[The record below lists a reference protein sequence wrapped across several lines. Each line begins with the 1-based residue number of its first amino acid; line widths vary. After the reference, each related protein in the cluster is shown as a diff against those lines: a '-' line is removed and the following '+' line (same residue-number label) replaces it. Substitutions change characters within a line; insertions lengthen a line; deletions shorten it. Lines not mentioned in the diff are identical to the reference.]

1 VRPGWII
8 PNNKGLLL
16 GLGGNS
22 PVHCRANSPI
32 SASASGANGLP
43 SAHLGEE
50 NRKCGDSG
58 GTFPV
63 IRRHRL
69 NPAGNPPVMTRYRG
83 NPAGRILILRRHWLD
98 PAGSF
103 HVLKRLCGN
112 PAANLS
118 VLRAYRAEP
127 AAQIA
132 VLRAHHAVPT
142 AKTAVLRV
150 FVPRRPGQ
158 TPFLSPLTGMV
169 PAFYGQVRGSGASQ
183 GGRHTLAAS
192 TSKTP
197 KRPTPTSNRPPR
209 ARRTT
214 AARET

>member
-8 PNNKGLLL
+8 ANNKSL
-16 GLGGNS
+16 GVGWAGHS

-50 NRKCGDSG
+50 NRKCGDLSASIG
-58 GTFPV
+58 AFPPGCGDSSAT
-63 IRRHRL
+63 IG
-69 NPAGNPPVMTRYRG
+69 AFPPT
-83 NPAGRILILRRHWLD
+83 
-98 PAGSF
+98 
-103 HVLKRLCGN
+103 CGDSC
-112 PAANLS
+112 AT
-118 VLRAYRAEP
+118 
-127 AAQIA
+127 IA
-132 VLRAHHAVPT
+132 VLPFFCA
-142 AKTAVLRV
+142 
-150 FVPRRPGQ
+150 GNSSQ
-158 TPFLSPLTGMV
+158 TPFLSLLAGVV